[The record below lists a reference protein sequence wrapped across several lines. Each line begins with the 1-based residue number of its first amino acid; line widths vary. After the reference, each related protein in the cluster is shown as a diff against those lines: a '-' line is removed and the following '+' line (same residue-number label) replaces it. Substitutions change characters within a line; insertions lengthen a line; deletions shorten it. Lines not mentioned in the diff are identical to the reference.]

1 MQGVAEMHTGEGVH
15 GGSAAASQGEWRG
28 SSSEGEGV
36 WAHRAIASG
45 PLLPPLPPELIVAL
59 PSRPGRCLL
68 VDIAGS
74 LAS

>member
-45 PLLPPLPPELIVAL
+45 PMLPLPPELIATL

>member
-15 GGSAAASQGEWRG
+15 GGSATASKGEWRS

-36 WAHRAIASG
+36 RAHRAIASG
-45 PLLPPLPPELIVAL
+45 PLLPPPLPVLIAAL